1 MYDHGNLGDIIK
13 HAWLAEVTLLLARR
27 HPAVPF
33 RYADSFCGRPPYP
46 LANAFR
52 PRLESLKGLRY
63 LAIQHELF
71 QNGRY
76 QGSTGLV
83 RAICRAEGIPVELY
97 VSDQNAAALQA
108 CLDTIPECRQLR
120 IDPNDGYA
128 SLEVESGLDL
138 ILLDPF
144 SDFVPKAAKGDLC
157 ERIVC
162 SAKKSSILVFV
173 LNWAGHPPAYNDY
186 LEQLKHALQAEDK
199 KATIGRLPPH
209 PRNQTAECKYWFE
222 MLFVPGDHLPEV
234 DREAVFDTL
243 RILTGQLWNL
253 LWPELGFLSY

>member
-52 PRLESLKGLRY
+52 PRLESLKSLRY
-63 LAIQHELF
+63 LAIQQELL
-71 QNGRY
+71 QNGQY

-144 SDFVPKAAKGDLC
+144 SDFVAGDAIPTCSRRHGEYRSFSRSAAGGSGAVEHSARTPRQTCHGD
-157 ERIVC
+157 
-162 SAKKSSILVFV
+162 
-173 LNWAGHPPAYNDY
+173 
-186 LEQLKHALQAEDK
+186 
-199 KATIGRLPPH
+199 
-209 PRNQTAECKYWFE
+209 
-222 MLFVPGDHLPEV
+222 
-234 DREAVFDTL
+234 
-243 RILTGQLWNL
+243 
-253 LWPELGFLSY
+253 